1 MKKEEIL
8 RVEELKKYFPIKKG
22 LLKKTI
28 GYVKAVDG
36 VSFNLYKGETL
47 GIVGESG
54 CGKTTLGR
62 TIIRL
67 LNPTGGKIYFDGR
80 DISHIQGQQLKELRK
95 EMQIIF
101 QDYKSSID
109 PRMTI
114 EDVIA
119 EPLKE
124 HKLVKDK
131 KELQERVLELLREV
145 GLNEEHL
152 GRFRNELSGGQLQ
165 RIVIARALAV
175 GPKLIVADEPTSALD
190 VSVQAKILKLL
201 KRVQEYRNLT
211 YIFISHDLDVV
222 SLLSDKVAVM
232 YLGRIVELAPTK
244 ELFYNPLHPYTWALL
259 TSNPEPIPRRKPKR
273 IILKGEVP
281 DPSNMPSGC
290 KLYPRCPFAKEI
302 CKKGEPPLTE
312 IKLGHLV
319 RCHYPY
325 AAQEAW
331 AEILEEKFGKI
342 LSRDNSKSIKN
353 ESEIT

>member
-8 RVEELKKYFPIKKG
+8 RVENLKKYFPIKKG
-22 LLKKTI
+22 FLKKTV

-36 VSFNLYKGETL
+36 VSFSVYKGKTL

-67 LNPTGGKIYFDGR
+67 LKPTAGKIYFNGK
-80 DISHIQGQQLKELRK
+80 DISHIQGRQLKELRK
-95 EMQIIF
+95 EMQIVF

-131 KELQERVLELLREV
+131 KKLRERVLELLREV

-152 GRFRNELSGGQLQ
+152 GRFRNEFSGGQLQ
-165 RIVIARALAV
+165 RIAIARALAV
-175 GPKLIVADEPTSALD
+175 DPKLIIADEPTSALD

-201 KRVQEYRNLT
+201 KRVQEHRSLT

-232 YLGRIVELAPTK
+232 YLGRIVEFAPTK

-273 IILKGEVP
+273 IILRGEVP

-290 KLYPRCPFAKEI
+290 KLSPRCPFAKDI
-302 CKKGEPPLTE
+302 CKKEEPPLVE
-312 IKLGHLV
+312 VKPGHLV
-319 RCHYPY
+319 RCHYSY

-331 AEILEEKFGKI
+331 AEILEEKFGKSVLRENFGGI
-342 LSRDNSKSIKN
+342 RN
-353 ESEIT
+353 

>member
-1 MKKEEIL
+1 MKEIL
-8 RVEELKKYFPIKKG
+8 RVEGLKKYFPIKRG
-22 LLKKTI
+22 FLKRTV

-36 VSFNLYKGETL
+36 VRFTVNKGETL

-67 LNPTGGKIYFDGR
+67 LNPTEGKIYFDGKN
-80 DISHIQGQQLKELRK
+80 ITNIQGKELKELRK

-101 QDYKSSID
+101 QDYKSAID

-114 EDVIA
+114 EDIIA

-131 KELQERVLELLREV
+131 KELRERVLKLITEV

-152 GRFRNELSGGQLQ
+152 GRFRNAFSGGQLQ

-175 GPKLIVADEPTSALD
+175 DPKLIIADEPTSALD

-201 KRVQEYRNLT
+201 KKIQESHGLT

-222 SLLSDKVAVM
+222 SVISDRVAVM
-232 YLGRIVELAPTK
+232 YLGRIVELASTK
-244 ELFYNPLHPYTWALL
+244 DIFYSPMHPYTWALL
-259 TSNPEPIPRRKPKR
+259 SSNPEPVPRRKPKR

-281 DPSNMPSGC
+281 DPSNAPLGC
-290 KLYPRCPFAKEI
+290 KFHPRCPFSKEI
-302 CKKGEPPLTE
+302 CKKEEPPLIE
-312 IKLGHLV
+312 IKAGHLV
-319 RCHYPY
+319 RCHFPY

-331 AEILEEKFGKI
+331 MEILEEKLGFNKF
-342 LSRDNSKSIKN
+342 
-353 ESEIT
+353 ESLKKRKR